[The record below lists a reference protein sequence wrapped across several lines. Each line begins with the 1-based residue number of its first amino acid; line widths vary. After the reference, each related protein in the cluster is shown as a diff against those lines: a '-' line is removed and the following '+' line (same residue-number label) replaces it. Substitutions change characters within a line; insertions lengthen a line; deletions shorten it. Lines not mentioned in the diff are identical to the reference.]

1 MKSRHLRHGSIDAF
15 RDEARRRLPRGLF
28 EFINRGTEDEVA
40 VRNNTA
46 GFERLKLRPRV
57 LVDVSN
63 RSAQTTLFGRRLS
76 MPLAIAP
83 TGAAGLVH
91 HGGDLAMARAAAA
104 AGVPFT
110 LATRS
115 MSSIEEVAAEAG
127 GLLWFQLYP
136 SSPSAPEVMAR
147 AHRAGCEVLV
157 VTVDTPVTPLR
168 RYNQKNGFALPFRPS
183 PRALADMARHPRW
196 CAAVLGRWLQD
207 GGLPRFENLPGRPR
221 ITEGAP
227 AAEMLEGR
235 LDWDSLEMLRGRWP
249 GRLLVKGLLHEMD
262 AAKAADLG
270 ADGVIVSNHGG
281 RNLDASIAPVDAL
294 PGIVAEVG
302 ARIPVL
308 MDGGVRR
315 GSDIAK
321 ALALGASA
329 VLIGRPALYGAAAAG
344 EAGVASVLTILRQ
357 ELDYAQAM
365 TGCPQI
371 DDFGPGVL
379 VSSP

>member
-1 MKSRHLRHGSIDAF
+1 MTSRHLRHGSIDAF
-15 RDEARRRLPRGLF
+15 RAEARRRLPRGLF
-28 EFINRGTEDEVA
+28 EFIDRGTEDEVA
-40 VRNNTA
+40 VRNNAA

-57 LVDVSN
+57 LVDVSA
-63 RSAQTTLFGRRLS
+63 RSTRTTLFGRSLS

-83 TGAAGLVH
+83 TGAGGLVH
-91 HGGDLAMARAAAA
+91 HRGDLAMARAAAKV
-104 AGVPFT
+104 GIPFT

-136 SSPSAPEVMAR
+136 SSPSAPELMAR
-147 AHRAGCEVLV
+147 ARRVGCDVLV

-168 RYNQKNGFALPFRPS
+168 RYNQRNGFALPFRPS

-196 CAAVLGRWLQD
+196 CAAVLGRWLQG

-235 LDWDSLEMLRGRWP
+235 LDWDRLEMLRERWP
-249 GRLLVKGLLHEMD
+249 GRLLVKGILHGAD
-262 AAKAADLG
+262 AAKAVDLG
-270 ADGVIVSNHGG
+270 ADGVVVSNHGG

-294 PGIVAEVG
+294 PGVAREVG
-302 ARIPVL
+302 FRVPVL

-329 VLIGRPALYGAAAAG
+329 VLIGRPTLYGAATAG
-344 EAGVASVLTILRQ
+344 EAGVASVLAILRQ
-357 ELDYAQAM
+357 ELDYTQAM
-365 TGCPQI
+365 CGCPSVG
-371 DDFGPGVL
+371 DFGPGAL
-379 VSSP
+379 GAPI